1 MLCSQWRWLQVS
13 ISSPKDQSSSWQG
26 LKWVWHGVHCFQVGP
41 NNGNFLNMPLSVL
54 ICIKVYSF
62 YLLQWN
68 YLYHYCCCSVTKSC
82 PTLCDPMN
90 CSTPGFPVLCY
101 LLEFAQTH
109 VHRVGDAFQPSH
121 PLLSPSPPAFSL
133 SQHQGLFQWF
143 SSSHQVAKVLELQV
157 QSAPVLPMNI
167 QGWFPLGLT
176 GLISYIVIT
185 KYHTTIVIHV
195 CWVCLR

>member
-26 LKWVWHGVHCFQVGP
+26 LKWVWHGVHCCQVGP

-90 CSTPGFPVLCY
+90 CSTQVSLSFAISWSLLKLMSIESVMLSNHLILCC
-101 LLEFAQTH
+101 
-109 VHRVGDAFQPSH
+109 
-121 PLLSPSPPAFSL
+121 PLLLPPSVFPSIRVFSND
-133 SQHQGLFQWF
+133 
-143 SSSHQVAKVLELQV
+143 
-157 QSAPVLPMNI
+157 SALHLRWP
-167 QGWFPLGLT
+167 
-176 GLISYIVIT
+176 
-185 KYHTTIVIHV
+185 KY
-195 CWVCLR
+195 